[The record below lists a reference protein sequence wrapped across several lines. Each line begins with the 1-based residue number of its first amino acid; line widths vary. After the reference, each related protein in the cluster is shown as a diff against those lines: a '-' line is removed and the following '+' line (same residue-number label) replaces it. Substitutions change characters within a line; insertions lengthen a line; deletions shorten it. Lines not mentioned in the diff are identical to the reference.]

1 MALRAPRVT
10 PGLPAEEAQGLA
22 RSLQDSNDITVFVD
36 GTVHRLPATA
46 RDAVVDMLQRL
57 GRGEAVSVSSIEE
70 MLTTSQAAELAG
82 ISHTYLRNM
91 TDRGEI
97 PVEYRGTHRRIRLG
111 AIMAWLET
119 QKAQKRA
126 RIRPAPQR
134 KSLPAKHDTGPVAH
148 DGVIRIKQQSRGTRQ
163 RAAPPAIP
171 FNPCEIS
178 RDGISWRAWPRW
190 PLPPPWVRSW
200 D

>member
-10 PGLPAEEAQGLA
+10 PGLPAEDAKNLA

-36 GTVHRLPATA
+36 GTVHRLPAAA

-57 GRGEAVSVSSIEE
+57 GRGEAVSVSSVEE

-111 AIMAWLET
+111 DIMAWLET
-119 QKAQKRA
+119 QKAQKKA
-126 RIRPAPQR
+126 ADPADTETAE
-134 KSLPAKHDTGPVAH
+134 PAG
-148 DGVIRIKQQSRGTRQ
+148 Q
-163 RAAPPAIP
+163 
-171 FNPCEIS
+171 E
-178 RDGISWRAWPRW
+178 
-190 PLPPPWVRSW
+190 
-200 D
+200 